1 MKRPSMPVFVV
12 VIETQDDPSEI
23 VAVYQEQE
31 MADKR
36 AEAINST
43 LRGGYSVAVV
53 KPSALE

>member
-1 MKRPSMPVFVV
+1 MPVFVV